1 MLQEMDERQEEYNI
15 NWRIVRRGLIAIRQK
30 TSSSLDHAL
39 TLEALLLQ
47 MHCGFTCKFVGW

>member
-47 MHCGFTCKFVGW
+47 MHCGFTCKFV